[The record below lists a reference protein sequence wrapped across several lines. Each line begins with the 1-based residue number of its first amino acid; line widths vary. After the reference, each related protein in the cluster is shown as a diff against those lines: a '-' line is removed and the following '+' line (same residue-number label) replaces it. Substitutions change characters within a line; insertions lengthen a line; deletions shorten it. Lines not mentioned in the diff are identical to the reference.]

1 MALEDKFAQH
11 DKIVVDKYVNPTEDY
26 EMKTYDYV
34 VRPSA
39 NPTTGAIKITLPR
52 VAEAKGRFYSIL
64 ARDADGTNTITV
76 QDQDDSELWSD
87 ITLNG
92 PGDQVLLYS
101 DGIHWWTVVS
111 VLTYS
116 GTTAAPTSEA
126 A

>member
-1 MALEDKFAQH
+1 MALEDKSAQH
-11 DKIVVDKYVNPTEDY
+11 NRVVVDKYVNPTANY
-26 EMKTYDYV
+26 EMNTYDYV

-39 NPTTGAIKITLPR
+39 NPSTGAITITLPR

-111 VLTYS
+111 TLTYA
-116 GTTAAPTSEA
+116 GTTAAPTTA
-126 A
+126 